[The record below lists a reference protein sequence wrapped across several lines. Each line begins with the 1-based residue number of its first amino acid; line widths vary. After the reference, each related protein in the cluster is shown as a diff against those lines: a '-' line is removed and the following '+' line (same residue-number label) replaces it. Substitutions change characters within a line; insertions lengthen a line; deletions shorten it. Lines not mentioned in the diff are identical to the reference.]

1 MLELLLHRIYVC
13 ALIFLTALIFLIA
26 ISSLT
31 RYFKTCTDSVHVN
44 LFCQSVLFCLAVS
57 KKVQTI

>member
-13 ALIFLTALIFLIA
+13 ALIFLTVLIFLIA

-31 RYFKTCTDSVHVN
+31 
-44 LFCQSVLFCLAVS
+44 
-57 KKVQTI
+57 